1 MRSQS
6 KQNFK
11 SVSINIH
18 HLVEIMYDFIRKVT
32 PSDDT
37 LQNNNFIPAQISALS
52 QEITEAV
59 RVTEA
64 VDIYSSSFGRDNA
77 CTHQK
82 VTPSDDT
89 FKIKNLI
96 QPRNEITLQQ
106 TFKVRQNKCSSFGRD
121 NACIQKSDN
130 NEVLFNHQ

>member
-6 KQNFK
+6 KKNFK
-11 SVSINIH
+11 SVSINVH

-37 LQNNNFIPAQISALS
+37 LQNNNFIPAKISALS
-52 QEITEAV
+52 QEITEAG

-77 CTHQK
+77 CTQK

-89 FKIKNLI
+89 FIIKN
-96 QPRNEITLQQ
+96 
-106 TFKVRQNKCSSFGRD
+106 
-121 NACIQKSDN
+121 
-130 NEVLFNHQ
+130 FNTAKK